1 MLKIFSKEGDVCV
14 SGEHLPKDP
23 STVLRRPSST
33 SVGTFA
39 DSMDTGGLIQKLSD
53 FVAPS
58 SEEIAGDLCRQHG
71 RAYLRALHK
80 AAGWAVKSK

>member
-1 MLKIFSKEGDVCV
+1 MCLCV

-23 STVLRRPSST
+23 STVPRRPSSI
-33 SVGTFA
+33 SVGTFGA
-39 DSMDTGGLIQKLSD
+39 SMDTGGLIQKLND

-58 SEEIAGDLCRQHG
+58 SEEIPGDLCRQHG
-71 RAYLRALHK
+71 RAYLQALHK

>member
-1 MLKIFSKEGDVCV
+1 VCV
-14 SGEHLPKDP
+14 FVGREHLPKDP
-23 STVLRRPSST
+23 ATVPRRPSST

-39 DSMDTGGLIQKLSD
+39 AGMDTGGLIQKLSE

-71 RAYLRALHK
+71 RAYLHALHR

>member
-1 MLKIFSKEGDVCV
+1 LCVCV
-14 SGEHLPKDP
+14 CVCGEHLPKDP
-23 STVLRRPSST
+23 SAVPRRPSST

-39 DSMDTGGLIQKLSD
+39 AASMDTGGLIQKLSH

-58 SEEIAGDLCRQHG
+58 SEEIAEDLCRQHG
-71 RAYLRALHK
+71 RAYLHALHK

>member
-1 MLKIFSKEGDVCV
+1 M
-14 SGEHLPKDP
+14 SGEYLTKDL
-23 STVLRRPSST
+23 STVPRRLSST

-39 DSMDTGGLIQKLSD
+39 AGMDTGGLIQKLSD

-71 RAYLRALHK
+71 RAYLKALHK

>member
-1 MLKIFSKEGDVCV
+1 MRD
-14 SGEHLPKDP
+14 EHLPKDP
-23 STVLRRPSST
+23 STVPRRPSSV
-33 SVGTFA
+33 SVGTIGA
-39 DSMDTGGLIQKLSD
+39 NMDSMDTGGLIQKLND

-71 RAYLRALHK
+71 RAYLQALHQ